1 MSSNYLERHGDAL
14 DEERFDELE
23 YWRDRRLVE
32 TYARLSHDL
41 RDRGFD
47 ERTVHRMG
55 RVEEELRDRDLD
67 PDRIA
72 REVDERRRGSGRP

>member
-1 MSSNYLERHGDAL
+1 MSSNDLERHGDAGR
-14 DEERFDELE
+14 DERFDELG

-32 TYARLSHDL
+32 TYARLSRDL
-41 RDRGFD
+41 RDQGFD
-47 ERTVHRMG
+47 ARTVHRMG

-72 REVDERRRGSGRP
+72 RAVDERRGGRGRP